1 MPSPGGP
8 LNRAGNEETTRAH
21 GGRDPDGVSLR
32 DLYTDTRD
40 VARKSGGMLGPLRN
54 NILLRTAVYYI
65 ALFAVA
71 AYVFRFPQARDI
83 LNDSLDA
90 LLNGQDVMMSKRAAA
105 EAAASTP
112 QVSPS
117 SLAVSTAISMLGSV
131 FLMLPV
137 AWIYTLTRKKRG
149 YDQSVVQTLILL
161 PALVAGVVVMVKYSL
176 ALAFS
181 LAGIVAA
188 VRFRTTLDD
197 SKDAVYVFLATAV
210 GLAAGV
216 QLPMAAVLS
225 VVFNMIMLALWYTEF
240 GKVPP
245 ALEGVV
251 AERRLEE
258 ARERLRQT
266 GSFVA
271 LLDDEIFADM
281 TPEQLDLTADRAW
294 RRRRRLETDDVSDED
309 MQKRDAL
316 LRVRTK
322 NAEESRAIIEGVLD
336 EFCKKFRFGGVL
348 KEDDGTQVSE
358 YAIQLKKSAR
368 GVDLADALHAKSAV
382 IDAEIK

>member
-1 MPSPGGP
+1 
-8 LNRAGNEETTRAH
+8 
-21 GGRDPDGVSLR
+21 
-32 DLYTDTRD
+32 
-40 VARKSGGMLGPLRN
+40 MLGPFRN
-54 NILLRTAVYYI
+54 NILLRTAVYYVV
-65 ALFAVA
+65 LFTAA

-83 LNDSLDA
+83 LNDSLEA

-105 EAAASTP
+105 EAAATVP
-112 QVSPS
+112 QVSS
-117 SLAVSTAISMLGSV
+117 GSLAVSTAISMLGSV
-131 FLMLPV
+131 LLMLPV

-225 VVFNMIMLALWYTEF
+225 VVFNLIMLALWYTEF

-281 TPEQLDLTADRAW
+281 TPDQLDLTADRAW
-294 RRRRRLETDDVSDED
+294 RRRRRLETDEVSDED

-322 NAEESRAIIEGVLD
+322 NAEDSRAMIEGVLD

-348 KEDDGTQVSE
+348 KEADGTQISE